1 LRPSRTTPD
10 QRRAERG
17 RGQICCNA
25 FHVVLLIWPVTVPLA
40 AKRERTAVE
49 AETPDYENRSIPNLP
64 GEPPAVAIKN
74 LL

>member
-1 LRPSRTTPD
+1 MRFMSFSSF
-10 QRRAERG
+10 
-17 RGQICCNA
+17 GQ
-25 FHVVLLIWPVTVPLA
+25 LPVPLA